1 MRFDDIFDTLYW
13 GKYNYVRKKKDCKHG
28 GVDSQ
33 KNWVEVERSSLVLVA
48 ARPSCHPSHLDQDD
62 DVEEEGGEDEEDGG
76 EDPDGQRSQTFRVR
90 GGRQEDRG
98 EHVHE
103 HLGDDEDDMDQNED
117 RRVEPAM

>member
-1 MRFDDIFDTLYW
+1 MD
-13 GKYNYVRKKKDCKHG
+13 G
-28 GVDSQ
+28 Q
-33 KNWVEVERSSLVLVA
+33 KNWVEIERSSLVLVA

-62 DVEEEGGEDEEDGG
+62 DVEEEGGEDEENGG

-117 RRVEPAM
+117 SRVEPAMLLEACQSEQGRQWVV